1 MDLYFPQTRI
11 TVLQEEED
19 PHLRVFLNI
28 FNIPYKISPYLV
40 LLFLLSTGMAPVPI
54 CTVGQLGKGWLWNI
68 SSGVRS
74 TSVGLTITLA
84 AESRA
89 VFPLL

>member
-1 MDLYFPQTRI
+1 MP
-11 TVLQEEED
+11 QEEED
-19 PHLRVFLNI
+19 PHLELLFHE
-28 FNIPYKISPYLV
+28 KISPYLV
-40 LLFLLSTGMAPVPI
+40 LLFLLSAGMAPVPI